1 MQLRITS
8 TNTGVVLIC
17 VGTALTAYHAE
28 AMVTERFKGSAIR
41 SHISL
46 ALLGLVTFSI
56 GCNLVANGI
65 HDHLVA
71 KS

>member
-1 MQLRITS
+1 MQLKMTS

-28 AMVTERFKGSAIR
+28 KLVAEQLKGSQIR
-41 SHISL
+41 GHISL